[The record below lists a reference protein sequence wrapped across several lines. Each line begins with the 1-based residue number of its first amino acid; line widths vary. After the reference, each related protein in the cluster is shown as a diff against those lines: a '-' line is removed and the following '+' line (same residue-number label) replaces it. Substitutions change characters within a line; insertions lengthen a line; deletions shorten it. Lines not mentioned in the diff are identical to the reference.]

1 MGAAPR
7 KPTIVYDRFNAS
19 VCGLTMDDIPAEAFS
34 SARMFHLSGIS
45 LALGTRDVAIQVLK
59 KFKENGALIS
69 FDVNYRANLWG
80 EDEARETIKGI
91 LPLVDVLFVSEE
103 TSRRMF
109 QKPESCRTS

>member
-1 MGAAPR
+1 M
-7 KPTIVYDRFNAS
+7 
-19 VCGLTMDDIPAEAFS
+19 
-34 SARMFHLSGIS
+34 
-45 LALGTRDVAIQVLK
+45 AIQVLK

>member
-1 MGAAPR
+1 MSDDYLTYDDDPRARLGIYYYEMGRRAAQADHR
-7 KPTIVYDRFNAS
+7 GDRFNAS

-69 FDVNYRANLWG
+69 F
-80 EDEARETIKGI
+80 
-91 LPLVDVLFVSEE
+91 
-103 TSRRMF
+103 
-109 QKPESCRTS
+109 